1 MIDNSVSCVQ
11 FGIFYE
17 VISMECKEVQ
27 KNIHSFI
34 NDELDSKDCLAF
46 IDHIRK
52 CPTCKEELSIE
63 FLVVTGLQR
72 LDDAEAF
79 DLQKEL
85 TEKIKNNEENALQRK
100 KMSRIGFL
108 FIIFLA
114 VVAGY
119 YVSMLFY
126 A

>member
-1 MIDNSVSCVQ
+1 
-11 FGIFYE
+11 
-17 VISMECKEVQ
+17 MECKEVQ

-34 NDELDSKDCLAF
+34 DGKLESKECLAF
-46 IDHIRK
+46 IEHIRK
-52 CPTCKEELSIE
+52 CPDCMEELSIE
-63 FLVVTGLQR
+63 FLVITGLQR

-85 TEKIKNNEENALQRK
+85 TERIKSNEENALQRK

-126 A
+126 S

>member
-1 MIDNSVSCVQ
+1 
-11 FGIFYE
+11 
-17 VISMECKEVQ
+17 MECKEVQ

-46 IDHIRK
+46 IEHIRK
-52 CPTCKEELSIE
+52 CPNCKEELSIE

-85 TEKIKNNEENALQRK
+85 TEKIKKNEENAMQRK

-108 FIIFLA
+108 FIIFIAIL
-114 VVAGY
+114 AGY
-119 YVSMLFY
+119 YLSMFFY
-126 A
+126 

>member
-1 MIDNSVSCVQ
+1 M
-11 FGIFYE
+11 
-17 VISMECKEVQ
+17 
-27 KNIHSFI
+27 
-34 NDELDSKDCLAF
+34 DCLAF
-46 IDHIRK
+46 IEHIRK
-52 CPTCKEELSIE
+52 CPVCKEELSIE

-85 TEKIKNNEENALQRK
+85 NDKINNNEANALQRK

-108 FIIFLA
+108 LIILLA

-119 YVSMLFY
+119 YVSMFFY
-126 A
+126 T

>member
-1 MIDNSVSCVQ
+1 
-11 FGIFYE
+11 
-17 VISMECKEVQ
+17 MECKEVQ

-34 NDELDSKDCLAF
+34 DEQLDSKECLAF
-46 IDHIRK
+46 VEHIK
-52 CPTCKEELSIE
+52 NCPSCKEELSIE
-63 FLVVTGLQR
+63 FLVITGLQR

-85 TEKIKNNEENALQRK
+85 VEKIKNNEEKALQRQ

-108 FIIFLA
+108 LIIFLA
-114 VVAGY
+114 VIAGY

-126 A
+126 T

>member
-1 MIDNSVSCVQ
+1 
-11 FGIFYE
+11 
-17 VISMECKEVQ
+17 MECKEVQ

-46 IDHIRK
+46 IEHIRN
-52 CPTCKEELSIE
+52 CPNCKEELSIE

-85 TEKIKNNEENALQRK
+85 TEKIKTNEENALQRK

-108 FIIFLA
+108 LIIFAA
-114 VVAGY
+114 VLAGY
-119 YVSMLFY
+119 YLSMLFY

>member
-1 MIDNSVSCVQ
+1 MIVYHVCNL
-11 FGIFYE
+11 GIFDG

-27 KNIHSFI
+27 KNIHNFI

-46 IDHIRK
+46 IEHIRK
-52 CPTCKEELSIE
+52 CPVCKEELSIE

-85 TEKIKNNEENALQRK
+85 NDKINNNEANALQRK

-108 FIIFLA
+108 LIILLA

-119 YVSMLFY
+119 YVSMFFY
-126 A
+126 T

>member
-1 MIDNSVSCVQ
+1 
-11 FGIFYE
+11 
-17 VISMECKEVQ
+17 MECKEVQ

>member
-1 MIDNSVSCVQ
+1 
-11 FGIFYE
+11 
-17 VISMECKEVQ
+17 MECKEVQ
-27 KNIHSFI
+27 KKIHSFI
-34 NDELDSKDCLAF
+34 DDKLDSKESLAF
-46 IDHIRK
+46 IEHIRS
-52 CPTCKEELSIE
+52 CPNCKEELSIE
-63 FLVVTGLQR
+63 FLVITGLQR

-79 DLQKEL
+79 DLQREL
-85 TEKIKNNEENALQRK
+85 EDKIKTNEENALHRK

-126 A
+126 T

>member
-1 MIDNSVSCVQ
+1 
-11 FGIFYE
+11 
-17 VISMECKEVQ
+17 MECKEVQ
-27 KNIHSFI
+27 KKIHSFI
-34 NDELDSKDCLAF
+34 DDKLESKESLAF
-46 IDHIRK
+46 IEHIRK
-52 CPTCKEELSIE
+52 CPDCMEELSIE

-79 DLQKEL
+79 DLQGEL
-85 TEKIKNNEENALQRK
+85 EDKIKTNEENALQRK
-100 KMSRIGFL
+100 KMSRIGFW

-126 A
+126 N